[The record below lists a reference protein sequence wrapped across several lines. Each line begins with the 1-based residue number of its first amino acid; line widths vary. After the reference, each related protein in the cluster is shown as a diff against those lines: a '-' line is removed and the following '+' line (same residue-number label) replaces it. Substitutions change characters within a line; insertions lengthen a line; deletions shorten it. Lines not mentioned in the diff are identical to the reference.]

1 MVGPSGGEEMI
12 ARDVQNEA
20 GSTTTGT
27 GVAGETQR
35 GTGGGS
41 VQVVEF
47 LLGREYFAID
57 LFDVREVVEYTHIT
71 HLPSAPEYIRGII
84 DLRGEITT
92 IIDLK
97 TTLHIADQG
106 ERDEK
111 EKRIIVLD
119 PQITGKKIGIMV
131 DDVRSV
137 STFSRDQV
145 DDAATVN
152 GGNTHII
159 GIIKKK
165 QAVRGR
171 DETELIIWIDIRQI
185 LKEILAGR

>member
-1 MVGPSGGEEMI
+1 MIAQDVRGEIDPVNGEASESGGNQRRI
-12 ARDVQNEA
+12 
-20 GSTTTGT
+20 TGN
-27 GVAGETQR
+27 
-35 GTGGGS
+35 S

-97 TTLHIADQG
+97 TTLHIEDG
-106 ERDEK
+106 TERDEK

-119 PQITGKKIGIMV
+119 PRITGKKIGIMV

-137 STFSRDQV
+137 STFGRDQV

-152 GGNTHII
+152 GGGNTHII

-165 QAVRGR
+165 QNVRGR
-171 DETELIIWIDIRQI
+171 EETELIIWIDIRQI
-185 LKEILAGR
+185 LKDILVS

>member
-185 LKEILAGR
+185 LKDILVGR

>member
-1 MVGPSGGEEMI
+1 MVGPSGREEMI